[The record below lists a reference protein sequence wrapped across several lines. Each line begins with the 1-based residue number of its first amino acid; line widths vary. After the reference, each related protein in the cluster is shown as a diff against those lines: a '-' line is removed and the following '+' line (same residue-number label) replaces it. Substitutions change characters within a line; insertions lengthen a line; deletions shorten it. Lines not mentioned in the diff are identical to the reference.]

1 MPIRVEWNNSLPN
14 VMTYDMEGQWT
25 WAEFSAASERE
36 FELAAAVHGQRYD
49 LVVNFTRTPF
59 VPNGPAISH
68 VNRINQLREQHGG
81 LLVVVTTNLFIFS
94 LVKIGQ
100 KVFPVGNENMHM
112 VRDWNE
118 ALSLIRSNR
127 AVNGSVGLG

>member
-1 MPIRVEWNNSLPN
+1 MPIHVEWNNSLPQL
-14 VMTYDMEGQWT
+14 MTYDMDGQWT
-25 WAEFSAASERE
+25 WAEFTAASEHE
-36 FELAAAVHGQRYD
+36 FELAAAVQGQRYD

-81 LLVVVTTNLFIFS
+81 LLVVVTTNLFILS

-100 KVFPVGNENMHM
+100 KVFPSGNENIHM

-118 ALSLIRSNR
+118 ALKLIRNNR
-127 AVNGSVGLG
+127 AANGSVGPV

>member
-118 ALSLIRSNR
+118 ALNLIRSNR
-127 AVNGSVGLG
+127 AVNGSVGLV

>member
-14 VMTYDMEGQWT
+14 VMTYDMGGQWT

-68 VNRINQLREQHGG
+68 VNRINQLREQQGG

-118 ALSLIRSNR
+118 ALNLIRSNR
-127 AVNGSVGLG
+127 AVNGSVGLV

>member
-25 WAEFSAASERE
+25 WAEFSTASERE
-36 FELAAAVHGQRYD
+36 FELAVAVHGQRYD

-68 VNRINQLREQHGG
+68 VNRINQIREQHGG

-118 ALSLIRSNR
+118 ALNLIRSNR
-127 AVNGSVGLG
+127 SVNGSVGLV

>member
-1 MPIRVEWNNSLPN
+1 MPIRVEWNNSRPN

-25 WAEFSAASERE
+25 WAEFSTASERE
-36 FELAAAVHGQRYD
+36 FELAVAVHGQRYD

-68 VNRINQLREQHGG
+68 VNRINQIREQHGG

-118 ALSLIRSNR
+118 ALNLIRSNR
-127 AVNGSVGLG
+127 SVNGSVGLV